1 MNAFRTLSGTLL
13 VAAWACVVLGER
25 ATAQQS
31 SDSPRWE
38 GTSTRTQWEQKVL
51 TRTPTEPQ
59 ATRATGSAAS
69 SGATLAPAALGPRV
83 ARLWSPTRP
92 RMAPRVAQYVPPDA
106 EVIPVPEDQ
115 GPIAPDAGP
124 LFGPSASAPLSEL
137 LPYDVGLDGLG
148 GGGPRHGGHGAGA
161 ACDGCDECDEW
172 DDGYDECPRFGRYRH
187 DCLLALL
194 RNATLFA
201 GVQGFKG
208 PMDFGVNGNFG
219 FHEGVNFGGPLGDPW
234 DCGFQVGFQAVQSNF
249 FGSPTVA
256 NDGNGRDQLFFT
268 AGIFR
273 RAICAGL
280 QGGVV
285 FDYMRDN
292 YFSQADLKQI
302 RSETSLLFD
311 NWHEVGYWG
320 AYGVSKDRLDLGG
333 QSLEFLQPNDI
344 FALFYRRHFTGG
356 GQGRIWGGLTGMGEG
371 VIGADA
377 TIPLGTSWALEN
389 NVIFVI
395 PDAGPATGAQEQ
407 ESWSVSIQ
415 LVWYPGRSSRCVFQ
429 NPHHPLF
436 WVADNSSFLVRRGG
450 PAEPAP

>member
-1 MNAFRTLSGTLL
+1 M
-13 VAAWACVVLGER
+13 
-25 ATAQQS
+25 
-31 SDSPRWE
+31 
-38 GTSTRTQWEQKVL
+38 
-51 TRTPTEPQ
+51 
-59 ATRATGSAAS
+59 
-69 SGATLAPAALGPRV
+69 
-83 ARLWSPTRP
+83 
-92 RMAPRVAQYVPPDA
+92 PRVAQNIPPDA

-115 GPIAPDAGP
+115 GPTPRESGP
-124 LFGPSASAPLSEL
+124 LFGDSVLAPSDEPI
-137 LPYDVGLDGLG
+137 PYEVDLDGLG
-148 GGGPRHGGHGAGA
+148 GGGPRHGGHGAGS
-161 ACDGCDECDEW
+161 ACDACGACDESDE
-172 DDGYDECPRFGRYRH
+172 GYDECPHFGRYRH

-208 PMDFGVNGNFG
+208 PMDLGVNGNFG

-234 DCGFQVGFQAVQSNF
+234 DLGFQLGFEAVQSNF

-273 RAICAGL
+273 RAVCSGL

-292 YFSQADLKQI
+292 YFSQADLKQV
-302 RSETSLLFD
+302 RSETSLVFD
-311 NWHEVGYWG
+311 NWHEIGYWG

-333 QSLEFLQPNDI
+333 ESLEFLQPNDI

-371 VIGADA
+371 VVGADA

-436 WVADNSSFLVRRGG
+436 GVADNSSFLVRRGG
-450 PAEPAP
+450 PAEPGP